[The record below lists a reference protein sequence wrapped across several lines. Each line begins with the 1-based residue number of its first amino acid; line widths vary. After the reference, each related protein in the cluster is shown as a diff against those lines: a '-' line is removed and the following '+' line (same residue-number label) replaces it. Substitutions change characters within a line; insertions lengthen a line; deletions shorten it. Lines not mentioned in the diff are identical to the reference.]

1 MISARPAST
10 RGKTLLPWLDSAHT
24 FSFGEYHD
32 PAYMGF
38 LSLRVINDDLIAPSS
53 GFGMHPHRDMEII
66 SWVLDGALQH
76 RDSLGN
82 GSVIKPGDIQVMSAG
97 SGIRH
102 SEFNPST
109 SESCRLLQIW
119 ILPDAR
125 GHEPR
130 YDQRALDPAS
140 CRNRLALAA
149 GPFDSDAVVK
159 IHQDARMYVARLS
172 NAAAV
177 THALA
182 PGRSAYLQIARG
194 NVTLNGSITLADGDA
209 AEIQGENSLTITG
222 ASSAGDSEVILFDL
236 G

>member
-1 MISARPAST
+1 MISVRPAAS

-32 PAYMGF
+32 PAHMGF
-38 LSLRVINDDLIAPSS
+38 RSLRVINDDLIGPSG

-102 SEFNPST
+102 SEFNPSA
-109 SESCRLLQIW
+109 SDSCRLLQIW

-130 YDQRALDPAS
+130 YDQRTLDPAS

-159 IHQDARMYVARLS
+159 IHQDARMYVARLADGARVS
-172 NAAAV
+172 HDIAQ
-177 THALA
+177 
-182 PGRSAYLQIARG
+182 GRSAYLQVARG
-194 NVTLNGSITLADGDA
+194 AVLLSDGSTLSDGDA
-209 AEIQGENSLTITG
+209 AEIQAENSLTITG
-222 ASSAGDSEVILFDL
+222 ASSARDSEVILFDL